1 MITDYLYDLAKLYS
15 SFYEQCSVLNSQSQT
30 EGYSRLKLSSIV
42 ARTLKC
48 GLELLGIGVV
58 ERM

>member
-1 MITDYLYDLAKLYS
+1 LYDLAKLYS
-15 SFYEQCSVLNSQSQT
+15 SFYEQCSVLNSQSQA